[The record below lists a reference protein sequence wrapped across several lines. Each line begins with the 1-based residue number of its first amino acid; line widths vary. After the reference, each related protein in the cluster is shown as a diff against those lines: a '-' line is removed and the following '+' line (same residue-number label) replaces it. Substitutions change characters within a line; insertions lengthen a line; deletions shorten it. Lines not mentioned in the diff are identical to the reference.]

1 MLLQLT
7 LTSGAGRCVCKPGFK
22 HRGRSCVDIDECA
35 EIPNIC
41 SHECANLWGSYRCHC
56 RQGYT
61 LAEDRRTCED
71 EDECESAGQ
80 CQGECHNQ
88 PGSFRCS
95 CPPGY
100 SLASNGRTC
109 EDVDECAEA
118 GEPAACTAPGTQ
130 CHNTRGGFKCVDMKV
145 SVPTANPMTHYY
157 TNLLHCVFMLTSALL
172 ATDAKIPTA
181 TDAREST
188 LDVGQQTSHVSG
200 NDHCFNPGTS
210 NIGCGKGNP
219 CRCLST

>member
-145 SVPTANPMTHYY
+145 SVPTANAMTQIFYIVCFVNQCPAGYRRENSHSNRCKRIN
-157 TNLLHCVFMLTSALL
+157 TRCRS
-172 ATDAKIPTA
+172 TDFA
-181 TDAREST
+181 
-188 LDVGQQTSHVSG
+188 
-200 NDHCFNPGTS
+200 
-210 NIGCGKGNP
+210 
-219 CRCLST
+219 CLR